1 MAVSSSRLANVLAAW
16 LLFAVVAFI
25 SAGLLAALDQ
35 KLVADSDM
43 LPLAHWIVRLH
54 APDTADDRDEAE
66 SRRRP
71 LSPAPPDSALPSATQ
86 DLIY

>member
-16 LLFAVVAFI
+16 LLLAGVAFI

-35 KLVADSDM
+35 KLVADPDM
-43 LPLAHWIVRLH
+43 LPLAHWVVRLH
-54 APDTADDRDEAE
+54 ATDTADDRDEWE
-66 SRRRP
+66 SGRSHP
-71 LSPAPPDSALPSATQ
+71 SSASPDSVQLSPPQ